1 MSKKRKTKYSKK
13 VIIICIISIWFYILL
28 NAFLLLHAGVVMPD
42 LLTGFFF
49 SVFGLEF
56 FSLASIKKAEINK
69 SVTEKTV
76 SKDEENDLELE
87 IQNAIDKGM

>member
-1 MSKKRKTKYSKK
+1 
-13 VIIICIISIWFYILL
+13 
-28 NAFLLLHAGVVMPD
+28 MPD